1 MPLRSCFTPGK
12 RSKHMKT
19 DSKWT
24 KLGLLVGPDPQ
35 IEWLVGGSGPCC
47 AIANIKDASIVDL
60 YISGRD
66 SQNRSRLGLVRF
78 SLESETIVDICETPV
93 LPLGTR
99 GSFDENGTSYPSV
112 VRSGSQLMMYYTGW
126 IKGVHVPWYNDLGL
140 ATTLDGQSFERIS
153 RAPVMPRGD
162 LDHIGIGSSCVLL
175 EGDTWHMWYTRFD
188 RWGTCSEDHPHYYNI
203 KHAHSEDGVVWFPD
217 PEISIDFQDSG
228 EYAIAKPCVLKVGGR
243 FVMWYSYRGDSYR
256 AGLAV
261 SDDGLHWSRM
271 DERVGIDISESG
283 WDSEMLCY
291 PHVFDAGENFYM
303 FYNGNRYGVEGLGFA
318 RAPRDAVMEMING

>member
-1 MPLRSCFTPGK
+1 
-12 RSKHMKT
+12 MKT